1 MTVRPLTSGGWVLAG
16 GRWAP
21 EGGTHDVLSGCVYLC
36 LPFKKNSKVLLPP
49 HFISEKT
56 EAQRG

>member
-1 MTVRPLTSGGWVLAG
+1 MGAG
-16 GRWAP
+16 CWPVGVGLP

-36 LPFKKNSKVLLPP
+36 LPFKKNSEVLSPP